1 MRFRML
7 LESKGDT
14 SSKVINSLRITP
26 KVDECIKKRLI
37 MKKDPLCGG
46 SFFVLIFCCLWTT
59 TQSSSN
65 IYDRFCVRN
74 FGCDTDFQDMA
85 LGVPTPQKC
94 QELCDL
100 NAECQY
106 FTWWSS
112 GMFKNI
118 CMHHTSCEKLD
129 FKCRYCHAGPRSS
142 GCPLRRRNNNGSS
155 TNRRRARNSHHMSS
169 NAAARRQ
176 TRDRPRDRATAVSRN
191 F

>member
-1 MRFRML
+1 MVLASKGKNLANFEVRWKQNKINSQRLSSTPKKGITHPDGTNSYFRKTPRAMVMRPWDLVRSLKDQWKSALLKTKLEIRMRFRML

-14 SSKVINSLRITP
+14 SSKVINSCRITP

-85 LGVPTPQKC
+85 LGVSQ
-94 QELCDL
+94 
-100 NAECQY
+100 
-106 FTWWSS
+106 F
-112 GMFKNI
+112 NI
-118 CMHHTSCEKLD
+118 CI
-129 FKCRYCHAGPRSS
+129 YNS
-142 GCPLRRRNNNGSS
+142 GQRL
-155 TNRRRARNSHHMSS
+155 
-169 NAAARRQ
+169 
-176 TRDRPRDRATAVSRN
+176 
-191 F
+191 FI